1 MFTLTNVRGAIA
13 LDMEAN
19 RICLVVF
26 AVVGEEEGRR
36 KREEGRRRKAE
47 RGRKAEGRMQ
57 KTISR
62 ATVSAVSHKN
72 R

>member
-36 KREEGRRRKAE
+36 KKEEGRRKREEGRR
-47 RGRKAEGRMQ
+47 
-57 KTISR
+57 
-62 ATVSAVSHKN
+62 H
-72 R
+72 